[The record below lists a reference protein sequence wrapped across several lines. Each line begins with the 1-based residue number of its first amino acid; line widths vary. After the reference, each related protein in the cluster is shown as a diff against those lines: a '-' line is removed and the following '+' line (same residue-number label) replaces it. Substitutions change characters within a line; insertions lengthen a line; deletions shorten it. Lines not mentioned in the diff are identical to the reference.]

1 MGAEIKAVSAS
12 GICDIREISDVR
24 NDVRNDVHENSD
36 VRKNSIREYALR
48 GITDVVF
55 DLQLLVDWDARRTL
69 AADYPDFIGEVLF
82 SFEPE
87 WGFEFHESLRRLGGA
102 ASRRWIRLMSI
113 TGRQLRGCIAC
124 ILSVLSAVSLASA
137 RMFRLWRAS

>member
-24 NDVRNDVHENSD
+24 E
-36 VRKNSIREYALR
+36 NSIREYALR
-48 GITDVVF
+48 RITDVVF

-69 AADYPDFIGEVLF
+69 DADYPDFIGEVLF

-102 ASRRWIRLMSI
+102 ASKRWIRLMSI
-113 TGRQLRGCIAC
+113 TDRQLRGYIAC
-124 ILSVLSAVSLASA
+124 ILSVSSAVLQASS
-137 RMFRLWRAS
+137 RMLRLWRVS